1 MVSVAPRISLRR
13 PAFVARIDQAVNRAS
28 GASASTSSDRRS
40 SVSRLEIVRT
50 TFRRQGLSE
59 KVVNLLLASNRPTT
73 IAAYNSSWRNW
84 GDLCVRRGQD
94 PLSPPLAS
102 VLEYLTE
109 LHESGKSYSSINS
122 HRSMLSRT
130 LPHVNGRPI
139 GVHPLVKNLL
149 TACYNLNPPKPKYSG
164 TWDPDLVLRHLSPVG
179 PNSELP
185 LPVLSQKVVIL
196 VALAC
201 LLRVSEIASIDASS
215 LSFSS
220 TGAKFTLLRLRKA
233 QRSGAFQSFSLPA
246 FSNSSCCPVEAL
258 RSYVDRT
265 APRRNNTN
273 INYLFIALI
282 SPFKMVTASTISR
295 WIRRILLSSGIDT
308 QVFGAHSARGA
319 GASKALASGASVD
332 GILRS
337 GHWAR
342 ESTFARFY
350 KRNVDSSVATAVIGS
365 AQS

>member
-1 MVSVAPRISLRR
+1 
-13 PAFVARIDQAVNRAS
+13 
-28 GASASTSSDRRS
+28 
-40 SVSRLEIVRT
+40 
-50 TFRRQGLSE
+50 
-59 KVVNLLLASNRPTT
+59 
-73 IAAYNSSWRNW
+73 
-84 GDLCVRRGQD
+84 
-94 PLSPPLAS
+94 
-102 VLEYLTE
+102 
-109 LHESGKSYSSINS
+109 
-122 HRSMLSRT
+122 
-130 LPHVNGRPI
+130 
-139 GVHPLVKNLL
+139 
-149 TACYNLNPPKPKYSG
+149 
-164 TWDPDLVLRHLSPVG
+164 
-179 PNSELP
+179 
-185 LPVLSQKVVIL
+185 VLSQKVVIL

-295 WIRRILLSSGIDT
+295 WIRKILLSSGIDT